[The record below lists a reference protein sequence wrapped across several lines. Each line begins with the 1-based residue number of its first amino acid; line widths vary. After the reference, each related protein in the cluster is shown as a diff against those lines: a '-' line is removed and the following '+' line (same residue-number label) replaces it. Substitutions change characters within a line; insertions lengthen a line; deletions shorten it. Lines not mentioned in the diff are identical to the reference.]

1 MKKLLNFLARNNI
14 YLLIIALGLFAT
26 AFLLDKYVIRN
37 TSINLYTRLIERDII
52 QKEKDF
58 QKLASDTALIR
69 SLVDQTYSEE
79 TLNNLLDQNKGYGI
93 FVYEKTFASLPW
105 LRFWNTQIV
114 IPPMNLLDETD
125 VSRFVSLSNGLYV
138 YSSKT
143 VRVSQY
149 RELAVEALIPV
160 LNKYF
165 VEIENLK
172 KEFAAYS
179 DAGNHVEIVT
189 TPTDHPVRSSYGNTL
204 FYLGK
209 ASQDAQKETI
219 WVILVVLTGL
229 FLLFWY
235 LHLVAH
241 QISEKYGL
249 GIGVFFLVGVLVL
262 LRSATYVFP
271 EILELR
277 QFKLFD
283 PGIYSSSFVLSSLGD
298 LFINA
303 LLFCWVAMFINRR
316 IDTGRFRQYQPPWL
330 NWTVL
335 VSVLSVLVVM
345 TFVFARILQT
355 LVADGQISFNVTYF
369 YSLTQYSFIGFGVIA
384 TLALGYFLVSQILLK
399 WAEQLSGG
407 RTVIVYIITAFL
419 GLMILSFTSNK
430 VIVELNLFVLIWLML
445 YTWLMNRKVLQGLNF
460 RLNIS
465 EVLFWLFVFSFS
477 ISAVIIFENRKIE
490 FEQRKRFAE
499 KLLTQADPNSERVIS
514 IALTDIDNDF
524 LLENFQRFRD
534 QTTNTALK
542 DSIMKARFS
551 EYLNKYDTK
560 VFTFDGSAQPLFND
574 ETISYDTLN
583 AIYRILGR
591 ETLKSDLRY
600 FERSY
605 DKVSY
610 ILKKEVRSS
619 DSVIVGYFFV
629 LSDPKKY
636 KGEALIP
643 ELFKQSRELVPEY
656 SPLYSYAIYKKNELV
671 DHYNEYGFPTS
682 LSESDL
688 PKTEFERRGRGSF
701 EELWHRFSETVV
713 VIARRDNS
721 FIEAITL
728 FAYLF
733 STFLFL
739 LAVYRLISLIIRS
752 RLRWAVV
759 RQSMQLSIRSQI
771 HSTILMVSIL
781 SFVVIG
787 IATIVFFTK
796 RYERNNQDRI
806 SRTIEIMVS
815 DLQTKIKEHEEF
827 NDGILLFEPGVNGEV
842 EKLMQDISEIHGTDI
857 NLYDPQGNLRVSSN
871 PFIYNNSKGVLSEQM
886 NPMAFF
892 YMNRKKAVQY
902 VGEES
907 MGKVNYKSIYSPVRD
922 NEGRAYAFLNVPSYT
937 TQGELKQEISNF
949 IVTIINLNAFI
960 FLIAGAIALFI
971 TNRIT
976 YSFTLIGQKMRDINL
991 RKLNEE
997 IEWRRDDEIGEL
1009 VREYNKMV
1017 GKLEDSAEAL
1027 AKSERE
1033 GAWRQMARQV
1043 AHEIKNPLTPMKLSI
1058 QYLQKAIDNNSVNV
1072 KEMTANVARTLV
1084 EQIDHLSKIAS
1095 DFSQFA
1101 NIGNPKKEVFDLH
1114 ELLYSLTSLYEA
1126 NDNMDFKWNRVGERV
1141 MIYADKT
1148 QLNRLF
1154 TNLMQNAVEASIS
1167 RDQRIIRMDEELNGE
1182 FITISITDN
1191 GEGIPEHTQS
1201 KIFTPN
1207 FTTKTSGTGLGLPM
1221 SKSIVENAEGEI
1233 WFVTEVGVGTTFYV
1247 KLPLLRATL

>member
-26 AFLLDKYVIRN
+26 AFILNKYVIRN
-37 TSINLYTRLIERDII
+37 TSINLYTRLIEKDII

-69 SLVDQTYSEE
+69 SLVDQSYSEE
-79 TLNNLLDQNKGYGI
+79 TLNKLLDKNKGYGI

-105 LRFWNTQIV
+105 LRFWNTQVV

-143 VRVSQY
+143 VKVSQY

-160 LNKYF
+160 MHKYF

-172 KEFAAYS
+172 KEFAAYA
-179 DAGNHVEIVT
+179 DAGNHVEVVT
-189 TPTDHPVRSSYGNTL
+189 TRTDHPVKSSYGNTL

-209 ASQDAQKETI
+209 TSQDGQKETI
-219 WVILVVLTGL
+219 WVILIVLPGL

-241 QISEKYGL
+241 QLAEKYGL
-249 GIGVFFLVGVLVL
+249 GFGVLFLVGVLVL
-262 LRSATYVFP
+262 LRTATYGFP

-303 LLFCWVAMFINRR
+303 LLFCWMAMFINRR
-316 IDTGRFRQYQPPWL
+316 IDTSRFRQYQPPLL
-330 NWTVL
+330 NWIVL
-335 VSVLSVLVVM
+335 VSVLSVLVIM

-407 RTVIVYIITAFL
+407 RTVFVYIITAFL
-419 GLMILSFTSNK
+419 GLMILSFTRNS
-430 VIVELNLFVLIWLML
+430 VVVELNLFVLIWLML

-514 IALTDIDNDF
+514 IALTDIDNEF
-524 LLENFQRFRD
+524 LLENFPRFRD

-542 DSIMKARFS
+542 DSIMKDRFS

-560 VFTFDGSAQPLFND
+560 VFTFDGSGQSLFND
-574 ETISYDTLN
+574 DAISYDTLN

-610 ILKKEVRSS
+610 ILKKEVKSS

-656 SPLYSYAIYKKNELV
+656 SPLYSYAIYKK
-671 DHYNEYGFPTS
+671 
-682 LSESDL
+682 
-688 PKTEFERRGRGSF
+688 
-701 EELWHRFSETVV
+701 
-713 VIARRDNS
+713 
-721 FIEAITL
+721 
-728 FAYLF
+728 
-733 STFLFL
+733 
-739 LAVYRLISLIIRS
+739 
-752 RLRWAVV
+752 LR
-759 RQSMQLSIRSQI
+759 
-771 HSTILMVSIL
+771 
-781 SFVVIG
+781 IG
-787 IATIVFFTK
+787 
-796 RYERNNQDRI
+796 
-806 SRTIEIMVS
+806 
-815 DLQTKIKEHEEF
+815 
-827 NDGILLFEPGVNGEV
+827 
-842 EKLMQDISEIHGTDI
+842 
-857 NLYDPQGNLRVSSN
+857 
-871 PFIYNNSKGVLSEQM
+871 
-886 NPMAFF
+886 
-892 YMNRKKAVQY
+892 
-902 VGEES
+902 
-907 MGKVNYKSIYSPVRD
+907 
-922 NEGRAYAFLNVPSYT
+922 
-937 TQGELKQEISNF
+937 
-949 IVTIINLNAFI
+949 
-960 FLIAGAIALFI
+960 
-971 TNRIT
+971 
-976 YSFTLIGQKMRDINL
+976 
-991 RKLNEE
+991 
-997 IEWRRDDEIGEL
+997 
-1009 VREYNKMV
+1009 
-1017 GKLEDSAEAL
+1017 
-1027 AKSERE
+1027 
-1033 GAWRQMARQV
+1033 
-1043 AHEIKNPLTPMKLSI
+1043 
-1058 QYLQKAIDNNSVNV
+1058 
-1072 KEMTANVARTLV
+1072 
-1084 EQIDHLSKIAS
+1084 
-1095 DFSQFA
+1095 
-1101 NIGNPKKEVFDLH
+1101 
-1114 ELLYSLTSLYEA
+1114 
-1126 NDNMDFKWNRVGERV
+1126 
-1141 MIYADKT
+1141 
-1148 QLNRLF
+1148 
-1154 TNLMQNAVEASIS
+1154 
-1167 RDQRIIRMDEELNGE
+1167 
-1182 FITISITDN
+1182 
-1191 GEGIPEHTQS
+1191 
-1201 KIFTPN
+1201 
-1207 FTTKTSGTGLGLPM
+1207 
-1221 SKSIVENAEGEI
+1221 
-1233 WFVTEVGVGTTFYV
+1233 
-1247 KLPLLRATL
+1247 